1 MELRWCISLAGALF
15 VGMWCAAMYLCQQ
28 WDRYR
33 ELMPV
38 RGSIIQGT
46 DQKFMYW
53 QDYYCQRYGSW
64 GIVLIWIGFA
74 HFAFFYPF
82 SWSEWIAYI
91 MLAVTDGVCLTVLCL
106 RPVHKPDY
114 GFPEPQKIS
123 KAGVIHSIYHGLTV
137 AAIALMIVRG
147 LLLEEWRNIF
157 FVFLG
162 LGIAFYFFTIRKDC
176 KAGHFSFLE

>member
-1 MELRWCISLAGALF
+1 MELRWSISLAAILF
-15 VGMWCAAMYLCQQ
+15 SSAFCVAMYLFQQ

-38 RGSIIQGT
+38 RGSDIEGT
-46 DQKFMYW
+46 DQKFLYW
-53 QDYYCQRYGSW
+53 QDFYCQRYGSL

-82 SWSEWIAYI
+82 SWPEWIACL
-91 MLAVTDGVCLTVLCL
+91 MLAVTDGVCFTALCL
-106 RPVHKPDY
+106 RPAHKPDY
-114 GFPEPQKIS
+114 GFPEAQKIS

-137 AAIALMIVRG
+137 AVIASMVVRG
-147 LLLEEWRNIF
+147 FLLEEWRNIF

-162 LGIAFYFFTIRKDC
+162 LGIVLYFFSIRKDFRL
-176 KAGHFSFLE
+176 GHFRSL